1 MENATPLVSLVAHSE
16 GVLVKANGGITQQKI
31 SWIPASIDSSSK
43 KLAKLFDKCYM
54 KGHCDIVKKA
64 FQLIDSSI
72 DNAITLNIGE
82 PLIYLVRQPSNVMPL
97 SLFGDSL
104 NRVAD
109 LFLKLVNNQNGI
121 LLIDEIENGIHH
133 TKQKELWKLL
143 FEIATKFDIQIFA
156 TTHSL
161 EMLRAFVDVC
171 SQIEDG
177 KAG

>member
-1 MENATPLVSLVAHSE
+1 M
-16 GVLVKANGGITQQKI
+16 KANGGITQQKI

-109 LFLKLVNNQNGI
+109 LFLKLVSKW
-121 LLIDEIENGIHH
+121 D
-133 TKQKELWKLL
+133 
-143 FEIATKFDIQIFA
+143 FA
-156 TTHSL
+156 NRRNRKWYSSYQAKRIV
-161 EMLRAFVDVC
+161 EA
-171 SQIEDG
+171 II
-177 KAG
+177 